1 MKLTP
6 KEFDK
11 LQKFRKSNLQK
22 QVVKRERKPKLRVK
36 RKTLVELSKEVQS
49 IPYSL
54 FLTSEYWNE
63 IKKIIH
69 ERDKNKCT
77 VCGRKGELHVHHT
90 TYKHVRKEYN
100 HLEDLQLL
108 CSECHYNIHCTIDIK

>member
-11 LQKFRKSNLQK
+11 LQKIRKLNANKL
-22 QVVKRERKPKLRVK
+22 VIKRERKQKLRVK
-36 RKTLVELSKEVQS
+36 RKTLVELSNEVQS
-49 IPYSL
+49 VSYKE
-54 FLTSEYWNE
+54 FLASEYWNQ

-77 VCGRKGELHVHHT
+77 VCNKKGELHVHHT

-100 HLEDLQLL
+100 HLSDLQLL
-108 CSECHYNIHCTIDIK
+108 CKDCHYNIHCIAEIK